1 MRTGFPFGLITGEC
15 DAKRRDFGKPRLIY
29 TRLGLPHN
37 TSADAVTAR
46 ADAVRANVDL
56 MRMTVRSAKRAP
68 LLQVVK
74 SAVATIGAWLIAGW
88 LIPGPLPVFAAIG
101 ALLVVLPSVNQSF
114 TKAIERSI
122 GVIVGVVI
130 ASALSLL
137 LGPQSW
143 VVLLAIVVAMLVA
156 WIFRANPGMG
166 NQVAIS
172 AMLVLALGSSS
183 PQYAIDRIVETL
195 IGVVIGIIVNAL
207 IVPPVLTAP
216 ARRDLGLL
224 GAEIA
229 ASLDRLAD
237 ALLATRSPQQLQG
250 LMVEARLLR
259 PMQAAAEESITAGEE
274 SLTLNPRRS
283 QRGDLAEM
291 RALLQK
297 LSPIVTQLIGM
308 TRAYFDHYDDA
319 LADEPTVHAIAEQLR
334 RAGHDVRL
342 AVQNAEVAP
351 EPDALTS
358 VIPALTAPLRVKPP
372 ASGHWILIG
381 SLMEDL
387 RRIRESLVEE

>member
-1 MRTGFPFGLITGEC
+1 M
-15 DAKRRDFGKPRLIY
+15 
-29 TRLGLPHN
+29 
-37 TSADAVTAR
+37 TSA
-46 ADAVRANVDL
+46 
-56 MRMTVRSAKRAP
+56 VRSAKRAP

-88 LIPGPLPVFAAIG
+88 LIPGPLPVFAAIA

-114 TKAIERSI
+114 AKAIERSI

-130 ASALSLL
+130 ATGLSLL
-137 LGPQSW
+137 LGQQSW

-156 WIFRANPGMG
+156 WVFRANPGMG

-172 AMLVLALGSSS
+172 AMLVLALGASS
-183 PQYAIDRIVETL
+183 PQYAVDRILETL

-229 ASLDRLAD
+229 ASLDRLAT
-237 ALLATRSPQQLQG
+237 ALPSPQEPKRLQE
-250 LMVEARLLR
+250 LMLEVRLLR
-259 PMQAAAEESITAGEE
+259 PMQEAAEASIATGEE

-291 RALLQK
+291 RALLTK
-297 LSPIVTQLIGM
+297 LSPIVTQVIGM
-308 TRAYFDHYDDA
+308 TRAYFDHYDDT

-342 AVQNAEVAP
+342 AVQIADVTP
-351 EPDALTS
+351 EPESVTS
-358 VIPALTAPLRVKPP
+358 AVPALTAPLQVKPP

-387 RRIRESLVEE
+387 RRIREELVED